1 LHGRVGLGGGGE
13 TVGPILEAAGE
24 AEADG

>member
-1 LHGRVGLGGGGE
+1 VGLGGGGE